1 MVRGDPNN
9 QVKSK
14 PNLILEKQW
23 AVNVCGFFYKRERD
37 REYECIEIEYEIL

>member
-14 PNLILEKQW
+14 YNPILEKQW
-23 AVNVCGFFYKRERD
+23 AIKVFFLNNLLLERD
-37 REYECIEIEYEIL
+37 REYECIEIGCV